1 MDHPGNLRSR
11 SDRIDVPLG
20 NMKSEFVAWCQRQ
33 DVTVNDAVRQMVA
46 RVLGMDVRQLPHVAS
61 AGGGERISIKVQF
74 SRGEYEAVSQ
84 TAEYMG
90 FTLSRFL
97 VAMVRA
103 QITGDPQPGVH
114 EVAALEASNY
124 QLAAIG
130 RNLNQIARALNAQP
144 MVPAV
149 RHRLVLIDALR
160 GEIDAHLKAVH
171 DMQRANLA
179 RWRR

>member
-1 MDHPGNLRSR
+1 MDRQKNRGSR

-20 NMKSEFVAWCQRQ
+20 DMKGEFTAWCQRQ
-33 DVTVNDAVRQMVA
+33 GVTVNDAVRQMVA
-46 RVLGMDVRQLPHVAS
+46 RVLGTDVRQLPHVPS
-61 AGGGERISIKVQF
+61 AGGDERVSIKVQF

-90 FTLSRFL
+90 FTLTRFL

-103 QITGDPQPGVH
+103 QIMGDPQLGAR
-114 EVAALEASNY
+114 ELAALEASNY

-144 MVPAV
+144 LAAARP
-149 RHRLVLIDALR
+149 HRLALVDSLR
-160 GEIDAHLKAVH
+160 REIDAHLKAVH
-171 DMQRANLA
+171 DMQRANLT

>member
-1 MDHPGNLRSR
+1 MDCSENRRSR

-20 NMKSEFVAWCQRQ
+20 DMKSEFTAWCQRQ

-61 AGGGERISIKVQF
+61 TDGDERVSIKVQF
-74 SRGEYEAVSQ
+74 SRGEYEAVNW
-84 TAEYMG
+84 TAGHMG
-90 FTLSRFL
+90 FTLSRLL

-103 QITGDPQPGVH
+103 QITGDPQLGAR
-114 EVAALEASNY
+114 ELAALEASNY

-144 MVPAV
+144 LAAAQP
-149 RHRLVLIDALR
+149 HRLALVDGLR
-160 GEIDAHLKAVH
+160 REIDAHLKTVH

>member
-1 MDHPGNLRSR
+1 MGRPVSR
-11 SDRIDVPLG
+11 HGRADRIDVPLG
-20 NMKSEFVAWCQRQ
+20 DMKSEFMAWCQQ
-33 DVTVNDAVRQMVA
+33 QGVSVNDAVRQMVA
-46 RVLGMDVRQLPHVAS
+46 HVLGADVRQLPHVVS
-61 AGGGERISIKVQF
+61 ADGDERVSVKVQF
-74 SRGEYEAVSQ
+74 SAGEYEAVRLVAQ
-84 TAEYMG
+84 RMG

-103 QITGDPQPGVH
+103 QVTSHPQLGER

-130 RNLNQIARALNAQP
+130 RNLNQLARTLNANPDLAAQ
-144 MVPAV
+144 
-149 RHRLVLIDALR
+149 RGRLIVVDALR
-160 GEIDAHLKAVH
+160 REIEAHLKTVH

>member
-1 MDHPGNLRSR
+1 MDRQENRGSR

-20 NMKSEFVAWCQRQ
+20 DMKGEFTVWCQRQ
-33 DVTVNDAVRQMVA
+33 GVTVNDAVRQMVA
-46 RVLGMDVRQLPHVAS
+46 RVLGTDVRQLP
-61 AGGGERISIKVQF
+61 RIESVDGDGRVSIKVQF
-74 SRGEYEAVSQ
+74 SQGEYEAVSR
-84 TAEYMG
+84 TAAHMG
-90 FTLSRFL
+90 FTMSRFL

-103 QITGDPQPGVH
+103 QITGDPQLGAR
-114 EVAALEASNY
+114 ELAALEASNY

-144 MVPAV
+144 VATQA
-149 RHRLVLIDALR
+149 HRLALVDALR
-160 GEIDAHLKAVH
+160 GEIDIHLKTVH

>member
-1 MDHPGNLRSR
+1 MDRRADRGSR

-20 NMKSEFVAWCQRQ
+20 DMKGEFTAWCQRQ
-33 DVTVNDAVRQMVA
+33 GVTVNDAVRQMVA
-46 RVLGMDVRQLPHVAS
+46 RILGSDVRQLSYVALPD
-61 AGGGERISIKVQF
+61 GDERISVKVQF
-74 SRGEYEAVSQ
+74 SRGEYEAVSPV
-84 TAEYMG
+84 AKHMG

-103 QITGDPQPGVH
+103 QITSYPQLGDR

-144 MVPAV
+144 LAAPQQ
-149 RHRLVLIDALR
+149 HRLVVIDALR
-160 GEIDAHLKAVH
+160 REIDAHLKAVH
-171 DMQRANLA
+171 DMQRANLE

>member
-1 MDHPGNLRSR
+1 MDYSDNRGSR

-20 NMKSEFVAWCQRQ
+20 DMKGEFTAWCKRQ
-33 DVTVNDAVRQMVA
+33 GVTVNDAVRQMVA

-61 AGGGERISIKVQF
+61 ADGDGRVSVKVQF
-74 SRGEYEAVSQ
+74 SRDEYEAVSR
-84 TAEYMG
+84 TAGHMG

-103 QITGDPQPGVH
+103 QITGDPQLG
-114 EVAALEASNY
+114 ERELAALEASNY

-144 MVPAV
+144 VAAAQP
-149 RHRLVLIDALR
+149 HRLALVDALR

-171 DMQRANLA
+171 AMQRANLA

>member
-1 MDHPGNLRSR
+1 MDRPANHRFR

-20 NMKSEFVAWCQRQ
+20 DMKDEFTAWCQRQ
-33 DVTVNDAVRQMVA
+33 GVTVNDAVRQMVA
-46 RVLGMDVRQLPHVAS
+46 RVLDADPYALPHVVS
-61 AGGGERISIKVQF
+61 AGGDERVPVKVQF
-74 SRGEYEAVSQ
+74 SRDEYEAVSQ
-84 TAEYMG
+84 VAKHRG

-103 QITGDPQPGVH
+103 QVTGRPQLGER
-114 EVAALEASNY
+114 EVDVLETSNY

-130 RNLNQIARALNAQP
+130 RNLNQLARTLNAN
-144 MVPAV
+144 PALAAQ
-149 RHRLVLIDALR
+149 RGRLIVVGALR
-160 GEIDAHLKAVH
+160 REIDAHLKAVH

>member
-1 MDHPGNLRSR
+1 
-11 SDRIDVPLG
+11 
-20 NMKSEFVAWCQRQ
+20 MKDEFTAWCQRQ

-46 RVLGMDVRQLPHVAS
+46 RVLGADVRQLPHVAS
-61 AGGGERISIKVQF
+61 ANGDERVSVKVQF
-74 SRGEYEAVSQ
+74 SAGEYEAVRLVAQ
-84 TAEYMG
+84 RMG

-103 QITGDPQPGVH
+103 QITRYPQLGER
-114 EVAALEASNY
+114 EVTALEASNY

-144 MVPAV
+144 SAVPQP
-149 RHRLVLIDALR
+149 HRLVLIDALR
-160 GEIDAHLKAVH
+160 AEIDAHLKTVH

-179 RWRR
+179 RWHR

>member
-1 MDHPGNLRSR
+1 MNRRENRNSR

-20 NMKSEFVAWCQRQ
+20 DMKGEFMAWCQRQ
-33 DVTVNDAVRQMVA
+33 GVTVNDAVRQMVA
-46 RVLGMDVRQLPHVAS
+46 RVLGTDVRQLPRVAS
-61 AGGGERISIKVQF
+61 ADSDERISIKVQF
-74 SRGEYEAVSQ
+74 SPGEYEAVSQ
-84 TAEYMG
+84 TAGHMG

-103 QITGDPQPGVH
+103 QITGDPQLGTR
-114 EVAALEASNY
+114 ELAALEASNY

-144 MVPAV
+144 LAAAQS
-149 RHRLVLIDALR
+149 HQLILVDALR
-160 GEIDAHLKAVH
+160 REIDVHLRAVH

>member
-1 MDHPGNLRSR
+1 MDYSENRGSR

-20 NMKSEFVAWCQRQ
+20 DMKGEFTAWCQRQ
-33 DVTVNDAVRQMVA
+33 GVTVNDAVRQMVA
-46 RVLGMDVRQLPHVAS
+46 RVLGMDIRQLPHVAS
-61 AGGGERISIKVQF
+61 ADGDERISIKVQF

-84 TAEYMG
+84 TAEHMG

-103 QITGDPQPGVH
+103 QIAGDPQLGAR
-114 EVAALEASNY
+114 EVAALETSNY

-130 RNLNQIARALNAQP
+130 RNLNQLARTLNAN
-144 MVPAV
+144 PALAAQ
-149 RHRLVLIDALR
+149 RGRLIVVDALR
-160 GEIDAHLKAVH
+160 REIDAHLKTVH
-171 DMQRANLA
+171 DMQRANLT

>member
-1 MDHPGNLRSR
+1 MDYPANRSPR
-11 SDRIDVPLG
+11 SDRIDVSLG
-20 NMKSEFVAWCQRQ
+20 DMKDEFTVWCQRQ

-46 RVLGMDVRQLPHVAS
+46 RVLGADVRQLPHVAS
-61 AGGGERISIKVQF
+61 ANGDERVSVKVQF
-74 SRGEYEAVSQ
+74 SAGEYEAVRLVAQ
-84 TAEYMG
+84 RMG

-103 QITGDPQPGVH
+103 QVTGRPQLGER
-114 EVAALEASNY
+114 EVDVLETSNY

-130 RNLNQIARALNAQP
+130 RNLNQLARTLNAN
-144 MVPAV
+144 PALAAQ
-149 RHRLVLIDALR
+149 RGRLIVVGALR
-160 GEIDAHLKAVH
+160 REIDAHLKAVH